1 MFWGTLNFS
10 VTFFLVRP
18 FSKSLRVKCF
28 SLIVRT
34 VFLLHYIA
42 MCSSFCYVMKCNA
55 KVSSFFLKHFAMQW
69 YISFSWS
76 FKIVVSMDLVSM
88 AVNNKE
94 PLEIILLKNFEIQST
109 VMGCHVYWNNW
120 GPVMGEVLKTCM
132 ELQNKVDSIQWLLL
146 KMRTMLLVIQ
156 KGKVENLLKQ
166 YFTFWKLI
174 TLCHIKITGKAVN
187 VGDYKRMRVP
197 PLLQFTRIFKMMN
210 ILQEPICK
218 L

>member
-1 MFWGTLNFS
+1 
-10 VTFFLVRP
+10 
-18 FSKSLRVKCF
+18 
-28 SLIVRT
+28 
-34 VFLLHYIA
+34 
-42 MCSSFCYVMKCNA
+42 
-55 KVSSFFLKHFAMQW
+55 
-69 YISFSWS
+69 
-76 FKIVVSMDLVSM
+76 MDLVSM

-166 YFTFWKLI
+166 YFTF
-174 TLCHIKITGKAVN
+174 
-187 VGDYKRMRVP
+187 
-197 PLLQFTRIFKMMN
+197 
-210 ILQEPICK
+210 
-218 L
+218 